1 MPITKSAKKKLR
13 QDKKRTQQNLL
24 VKKIVRTAILTFKRK
39 PTPAALAKVT
49 SALDMAAK
57 KKVIHAN
64 KAARLK
70 SRLSKLIGKKPHVTT
85 VEAKTATR
93 PVPDK
98 KTKKKA
104 GKTLKSD

>member
-1 MPITKSAKKKLR
+1 MPIIKSAKKKLR

-24 VKKIVRTAILTFKRK
+24 VKKIVKTTILTFKRK
-39 PTPAALAKVT
+39 PTPSALAKVS

-70 SRLSKLIGKKPHVTT
+70 SRLSKLVGKKPQAASQKSKVA
-85 VEAKTATR
+85 AKAKSPR
-93 PVPDK
+93 
-98 KTKKKA
+98 KTK
-104 GKTLKSD
+104 TSV